1 MSHKLVQGIL
11 WFPLGFC
18 QLFVGS
24 GNCLNLFLSIK
35 CPNYSGDADV
45 AVLSACHEISE
56 VFQIPIRTSVATEL
70 MQNLFGFKG

>member
-1 MSHKLVQGIL
+1 
-11 WFPLGFC
+11 
-18 QLFVGS
+18 
-24 GNCLNLFLSIK
+24 
-35 CPNYSGDADV
+35 V